1 MDLNR
6 LEKLANLR
14 DKGAITEDEFEYEK
28 HKMMDYGDDNHDG
41 GFSLNDKKFGM
52 DDDSF
57 NMLLHLSQFCSY
69 LIPVFGIAAP
79 LVLWLMNKD
88 NDPIV
93 DEHGRN
99 ILNWNLTA
107 YLYLFCCTIL
117 IFVFI
122 GIFLIWI
129 PIVLSILFPIIG
141 AMKAK
146 DGIVWRYPFS
156 ISFL

>member
-1 MDLNR
+1 MNLNK

-14 DKGAITEDEFEYEK
+14 EMGAITEEEFQREK
-28 HKMMDYGDDNHDG
+28 RKLIDRTDD
-41 GFSLNDKKFGM
+41 FSFEENKFGM
-52 DDDSF
+52 DNDSF

-69 LIPVFGIAAP
+69 VVPVLGIAAP
-79 LVLWLMNKD
+79 LLLWLMNKD
-88 NDPIV
+88 NDPLV

-99 ILNWNLTA
+99 ILNWNLSA
-107 YLYLFCCTIL
+107 YLYMFICGIL

-122 GIFLIWI
+122 GAILIWI
-129 PIVLSILFPIIG
+129 PILMSIIFPIIG
-141 AMKAK
+141 AVKAK

>member
-14 DKGAITEDEFEYEK
+14 EKGAITEEEFQYEK
-28 HKMMDYGDDNHDG
+28 RKLIDREDT
-41 GFSLNDKKFGM
+41 FSIDDKKFGM
-52 DDDSF
+52 DNDSF

-69 LIPVFGIAAP
+69 IIPVLGIAAP

-88 NDPIV
+88 NDPLV

-99 ILNWNLTA
+99 ILNWNLSA
-107 YLYLFCCTIL
+107 YLYLFVCGIL

-122 GIFLIWI
+122 GVFLIWI
-129 PIVLSILFPIIG
+129 PIVLSIIFPIIG
-141 AMKAK
+141 AIRAK
-146 DGIVWRYPFS
+146 EGVVWKYPLS
-156 ISFL
+156 IPFL